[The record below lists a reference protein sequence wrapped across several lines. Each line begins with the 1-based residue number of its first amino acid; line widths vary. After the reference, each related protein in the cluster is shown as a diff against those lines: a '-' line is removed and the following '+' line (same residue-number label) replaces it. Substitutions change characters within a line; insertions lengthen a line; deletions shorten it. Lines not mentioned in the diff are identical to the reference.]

1 MAGIHAFHQLSNW
14 WLFFCMIDANYAN
27 DYAYSSW
34 YHTHENLIV
43 LSIYAIS
50 CQSDVWNLKN
60 DKNLIFNWASYK
72 ANKATYVET
81 MLTDPELLDMQ
92 YLADST
98 TRSPGDGQNPSF
110 SLFGSFRN
118 AFLWFRIIL
127 QDLVTLPNV
136 EKCLVLMPYAT
147 SSRFSRQKSLT
158 RPKTCFLTL
167 RIIQKCIFCDF

>member
-1 MAGIHAFHQLSNW
+1 MPFISYL
-14 WLFFCMIDANYAN
+14 IDGPFLHDFANYAN
-27 DYAYSSW
+27 DYAYSGW

-50 CQSDVWNLKN
+50 CQFDVWNLKN

-92 YLADST
+92 YQADST
-98 TRSPGDGQNPSF
+98 TWSPGDGQNPSF

-118 AFLWFRIIL
+118 AY
-127 QDLVTLPNV
+127 LV
-136 EKCLVLMPYAT
+136 
-147 SSRFSRQKSLT
+147 F
-158 RPKTCFLTL
+158 
-167 RIIQKCIFCDF
+167 